1 MTRLTTA
8 DRAAIDED
16 RSLRSHRLRLVH
28 LPEDSLSILL
38 LHMEILFGEVL
49 VLRSDSA
56 TFDGPAPALREL
68 AKVTVGPHHALT
80 NLNMAD

>member
-1 MTRLTTA
+1 M
-8 DRAAIDED
+8 
-16 RSLRSHRLRLVH
+16 VGVFKG
-28 LPEDSLSILL
+28 
-38 LHMEILFGEVL
+38 LHACTKLEVL